1 MTRATKCPP
10 VFLASALENQFGG
23 EECKVPS
30 SKEDIIIVDGFLLD
44 IHQSLKISCRNE
56 NCDEEVHLEQ
66 LENHEKGRKEETIK
80 ALCSLELRIMEDLFE
95 VVEELSSWWFIIRGK
110 VLLRSN
116 IHQLQT
122 SPTLEKLQTSP
133 TLDQL
138 RTSPTLD
145 KSGPPHS

>member
-66 LENHEKGRKEETIK
+66 LENNEKGRKEETIK

-95 VVEELSSWWFIIRGK
+95 VVEELSSWLFIIRAK
-110 VLLRSN
+110 VLGLLVF
-116 IHQLQT
+116 HHPGQLD
-122 SPTLEKLQTSP
+122 EKMNRMDTQMLLVQYVNCFCI
-133 TLDQL
+133 
-138 RTSPTLD
+138 
-145 KSGPPHS
+145 